1 MLGTLL
7 CISDRIFVQFRILRS
22 EHHCIT
28 LWSGSGTKFYF
39 TLFLVYYECSI
50 TNKFSKFVKIN
61 FRKNVN
67 HTLNTALFI

>member
-7 CISDRIFVQFRILRS
+7 CISDRIFVQFRILGS
-22 EHHCIT
+22 EHRCIT

-39 TLFLVYYECSI
+39 TLFLAYYECSI